1 MDDLINMVFFIL
13 IIILIIVYFKDINYK
28 KIITLIKNRDYIN
41 NDNQIWIIYKRKLKL
56 LRGMLMAFEAEF

>member
-41 NDNQIWIIYKRKLKL
+41 NDNQI
-56 LRGMLMAFEAEF
+56 